1 MLAADASDA
10 AGLTV
15 PPLAAAARGELAAL
29 GLGAGS
35 SLANPLE
42 IPVGP
47 GGRTEL
53 VGDAVRAIWAHHRY
67 ADVIV
72 HLNVLSFFTFG
83 SSAESLLAYAG
94 AVADLRRP
102 LAGTRITLVLRNA
115 DCAPPGVAEQ
125 ARSIARS
132 AGVPVYHSI
141 ESAAVAVA
149 AGQRFA
155 R

>member
-1 MLAADASDA
+1 MLAVDASDA

-47 GGRTEL
+47 GGRAEL

-94 AVADLRRP
+94 AVGGTCDGHWQARVSRWSC
-102 LAGTRITLVLRNA
+102 GTRIAR
-115 DCAPPGVAEQ
+115 PPGVAEPGHD
-125 ARSIARS
+125 RSHGR
-132 AGVPVYHSI
+132 PVYPFTTAS
-141 ESAAVAVA
+141 SPP
-149 AGQRFA
+149 R
-155 R
+155 